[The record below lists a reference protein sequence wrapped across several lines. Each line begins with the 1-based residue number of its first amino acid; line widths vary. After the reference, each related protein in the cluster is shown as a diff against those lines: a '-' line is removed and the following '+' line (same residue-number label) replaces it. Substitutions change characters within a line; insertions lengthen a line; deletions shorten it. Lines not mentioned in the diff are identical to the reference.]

1 MSDPIRDPDLEQYF
15 QSIGAVPERD
25 PARIEEGKRVFLEE
39 ARLAKT
45 AVSKMPD
52 SRLNLRTTFGKER
65 IAMWKTA
72 GALMIAIGALLGG
85 GGAVVAGAQEAMPE
99 DTLYPVKIWSEDVC
113 LWADGDPLS
122 KMNLALEFA
131 DRRAEEIVHDADS
144 NLPVADAILARLM
157 EQDDLAL
164 TIAAQTGDA
173 EAPAALEMVRT
184 RLEEHL
190 RVLDYLQAGAG
201 PDESAQLLQ
210 TRQNI
215 RQRLEL
221 LNGDLH
227 DQQLRIRILEQVRD
241 RENRP
246 EVTPAGQTNQNGNE
260 DAGQGAGSDAAQ
272 GSGGGSDSPQGSG
285 PQADGT
291 PAPGGGNG
299 EGQDPEATCECQ
311 DVCSGQGAGG
321 DGNGPGA
328 TAPAGKSDEGTC
340 VCPPLACTPQKGNQ
354 NKTGNP

>member
-1 MSDPIRDPDLEQYF
+1 
-15 QSIGAVPERD
+15 
-25 PARIEEGKRVFLEE
+25 
-39 ARLAKT
+39 
-45 AVSKMPD
+45 
-52 SRLNLRTTFGKER
+52 
-65 IAMWKTA
+65 MWKIA
-72 GALMIAIGALLGG
+72 GALMVAVGMLLGG

-99 DTLYPVKIWSEDVC
+99 DTLYQVKILSEEIR
-113 LWADGDPLS
+113 LLTEGDPLS
-122 KMNLALEFA
+122 KMDLALEFA
-131 DRRAEEIVHDADS
+131 DRRAEEIVHQIDAG
-144 NLPVADAILARLM
+144 LPVADTILVRLM
-157 EQDDLAL
+157 NEDDLAL
-164 TIAAQTGDA
+164 AIAAQAGDA
-173 EAPAALEMVRT
+173 EAPAALDMVRT

-201 PDESAQLLQ
+201 PNESAQLLQ

-272 GSGGGSDSPQGSG
+272 GSGGGSDTPQGSG

-291 PAPGGGNG
+291 PASGGGS
-299 EGQDPEATCECQ
+299 GQESGQNPDCACPTACEA
-311 DVCSGQGAGG
+311 QGAGDG
-321 DGNGPGA
+321 GNGPGGDI
-328 TAPAGKSDEGTC
+328 TPTVEGC
-340 VCPPLACTPQKGNQ
+340 VCPTLTCTPQKGNQ